1 MDFQFL
7 KKEGLGF
14 VSGSTNQKYKTD
26 LTDKLIEIPLAN
38 LPDSIVSSFKNR
50 EYKTFK
56 TIKEVVLY

>member
-50 EYKTFK
+50 EYKTFNNG
-56 TIKEVVLY
+56 